1 MALIARLNKHAQL
14 GRPARWLVQNA
25 KGLVVGLL
33 ERWPTTDTEIHPWK
47 AYGGT
52 GAGIIFLGSFYDDSA
67 MQLAERSCSVKL
79 VPFDRDNCTGGGKRA
94 ALAAIT
100 KYVQEVGDLLPTAEV
115 TSV

>member
-33 ERWPTTDTEIHPWK
+33 ERWPKTDTEIHPWK

-52 GAGIIFLGSFYDDSA
+52 GPGIIFLGSFYDDSA
-67 MQLAERSCSVKL
+67 ILQF
-79 VPFDRDNCTGGGKRA
+79 VPFDRDHCTGGGKRA
-94 ALAAIT
+94 ALAVIT
-100 KYVQEVGDLLPTAEV
+100 KYVQEVGDLLPTA
-115 TSV
+115 